1 MIKAR
6 IPAQYPET
14 ANLKSYDE
22 TCREFSWSDIEQ
34 EFSWYGTDRM
44 NIITESIDR
53 WANDP
58 QRAAHPAL
66 LFQKQGVLETY
77 TYQRLKEKS
86 CQWAALLAEHGFV
99 RGDRLITLLPPSPE
113 VFFALAA
120 CARLGVIFCPV
131 FATAGFYEL
140 EIRLESTAPRA
151 VVTHPDLVEKLSY
164 EFASQVDY
172 IFLTQSTGAGLF
184 ANEKPIA
191 GLLDTMPIEFPALQM
206 SGDTPLYMIFTS
218 GSTRPP
224 KGVLHTHKDMTGI
237 LASARWVLD
246 VKPDTVLWTDA
257 DPAWVTGLVYAGL
270 APWLCGITSVIQGDP
285 FTAANWYW
293 TLERH
298 KVSVV
303 YTTPRTIRDLMN
315 AGDDLPSRYNLTH
328 LRHIATVGAPLVPDL
343 FYWSGQHL
351 LCYPCDNWWMTET
364 GIICIA
370 NYPSMDIKPG
380 AIGKPLPGIEAAI
393 LDESGEEQPPLSIG
407 ELAVKAPWPGMMETL
422 WQDGFRFQKYFK
434 NDQWFLTGDI
444 ALYDEEGYFYHQGRN
459 DDLLKAGGEKLIGP
473 FEIEQVLAT
482 HPAVDEAAVIS
493 KGSKPGEGISYLKA
507 FLSLKKG
514 YVSSNRLS
522 YEIKAYLKANLDE
535 DVMINEL
542 VFLDDLPKTRSGK
555 LLRRV
560 LRAWE
565 LGVPGGDVMNMQD

>member
-1 MIKAR
+1 MTEAR
-6 IPAQYPET
+6 IAAQYPET
-14 ANLKSYDE
+14 ANLKSYEE
-22 TCREFSWSDIEQ
+22 TCRQFRWESIEQ

-44 NIITESIDR
+44 NIVTESVDR
-53 WANDP
+53 WASDP
-58 QRAAHPAL
+58 QRAGHPAMI
-66 LFQKQGVLETY
+66 FQKQGIIETY
-77 TYQRLKEKS
+77 TFQQLKEKS
-86 CQWAALLAEHGFV
+86 CQWAALLAKHGFV

-113 VFFALAA
+113 VFFAMVA

-140 EIRLESTAPRA
+140 EIRLESTAPKG

-164 EFASQVDY
+164 EFAGQVDY
-172 IFLTQSTGAGLF
+172 LFLTRSTGPGLF
-184 ANEKPIA
+184 SNEKPIA
-191 GLLDTMPIEFPALQM
+191 SLLDTMPTEYPAEQM
-206 SGDTPLYMIFTS
+206 PGDTPLFMIFTS
-218 GSTRPP
+218 GSTQPP
-224 KGVLHTHKDMTGI
+224 KGVIHTHKDMVGI
-237 LASARWVLD
+237 LATARWVLD
-246 VKPDTVLWTDA
+246 IKPDTVLWTDA
-257 DPAWVTGLVYAGL
+257 DPAWITGTVYGGL

-298 KVSVV
+298 KVSVC

-315 AGDDLPSRYNLTH
+315 AGNDLPSRYNLAS
-328 LRHIATVGAPLVPDL
+328 LRHMATVGAPLVPEL

-351 LCYPCDNWWMTET
+351 LCYPYDTWWMTET

-370 NYPSMDIKPG
+370 NYPGMDIKPG
-380 AIGKPLPGIEAAI
+380 SIGRPIPGIQTAI
-393 LDESGEEQPPLSIG
+393 LDEAGEEQPPLSVG

-422 WQDGFRFQKYFK
+422 WQDGYRFQKYFK

-444 ALYDEEGYFYHQGRN
+444 AFYDEEGYYYHQGRN
-459 DDLLKAGGEKLIGP
+459 DDLLKAADEKLIGP
-473 FEIEQVLAT
+473 FEIEQVLAA
-482 HPAVDEAAVIS
+482 HPAVNEAAVIA
-493 KGSKPGEGISYLKA
+493 KGTEPGEGISCLKA

-514 YVSSNRLS
+514 CIASNRLT
-522 YEIKAYLKANLDE
+522 YEIKAFLKANLSADI
-535 DVMINEL
+535 MIKEL

-565 LGVPGGDVMNMQD
+565 QGVPGTDGISIQD